1 MKYAAALGAR
11 VIATAPMY
19 EKLQMAKELGASEPN
34 KYNSTSDWED
44 GVVLRFTN
52 GEGAK
57 LVRDVGE

>member
-1 MKYAAALGAR
+1 
-11 VIATAPMY
+11 MY

-34 KYNSTSDWED
+34 KYNSTPDWED

>member
-1 MKYAAALGAR
+1 
-11 VIATAPMY
+11 MY